1 MDDKQ
6 KKAESALYAMCV
18 WLVEGLLLWLVW
30 NYVVTALWMQAPF
43 ISVIQAIGLII
54 LRQVVLK
61 R

>member
-6 KKAESALYAMCV
+6 KKAESAAWPIIV
-18 WLVEGLLLWLVW
+18 WLVEGILLWIVW

-43 ISVIQAIGLII
+43 ISIVQAFGLII

-61 R
+61 K